1 MSDQAEN
8 LSPEE
13 EDGVSDEGSAASEAA
28 PLTADVEAPAKPAPD
43 AAAQVRPVPRISID
57 CFCDS
62 PDTGTT
68 VQRAADDRRLAR
80 THTTIYMGGVD
91 AAIDHYETR
100 ATPNLI
106 VVETLDPKV
115 DILDG
120 LERLAERCDATT
132 KVIVIGANND
142 IALYRRLM
150 KAGVSDYLITPLTP
164 MQFMDSVSSLYVD
177 PNAAP
182 IGKIIVFAGTK
193 GGAGSSSMAHNV
205 GWLISEEIEDDVT
218 IVDFDVAFGTAG
230 LDFNQEPAQG
240 VSDALASPERL
251 DDVLLDRLLAKCTDH
266 LNVLAAPA
274 ALDRDMELEPGAY
287 ESVLDVVRQSCPVVI
302 VDLPHVWSAWAKQ
315 ILVAADEVVLVTSP
329 DLAGLRNTKNLADLL
344 VLARPNDAPPHIVLN
359 QCGLPKRPEILA
371 KDFSEAIGRD
381 ISAAVPF
388 DAMLFGTAANNG
400 QMIGELKSD
409 AKPTEELRELAQALT
424 GRKVPVK
431 QKQSVL
437 TKFVKRKA

>member
-28 PLTADVEAPAKPAPD
+28 PLTADAATLKGPSPD

-57 CFCDS
+57 CFCDN

-80 THTTIYMGGVD
+80 THTTIYMGGID

-120 LERLAERCDATT
+120 LEKLAERCDAST
-132 KVIVIGANND
+132 KVIVIGVNND
-142 IALYRRLM
+142 IALYRELM

-182 IGKIIVFAGTK
+182 IGKIIVI
-193 GGAGSSSMAHNV
+193 
-205 GWLISEEIEDDVT
+205 L
-218 IVDFDVAFGTAG
+218 
-230 LDFNQEPAQG
+230 
-240 VSDALASPERL
+240 RL
-251 DDVLLDRLLAKCTDH
+251 
-266 LNVLAAPA
+266 
-274 ALDRDMELEPGAY
+274 
-287 ESVLDVVRQSCPVVI
+287 
-302 VDLPHVWSAWAKQ
+302 
-315 ILVAADEVVLVTSP
+315 
-329 DLAGLRNTKNLADLL
+329 
-344 VLARPNDAPPHIVLN
+344 
-359 QCGLPKRPEILA
+359 
-371 KDFSEAIGRD
+371 
-381 ISAAVPF
+381 AVPYTGII
-388 DAMLFGTAANNG
+388 LST
-400 QMIGELKSD
+400 
-409 AKPTEELRELAQALT
+409 RESA
-424 GRKVPVK
+424 
-431 QKQSVL
+431 VL
-437 TKFVKRKA
+437 